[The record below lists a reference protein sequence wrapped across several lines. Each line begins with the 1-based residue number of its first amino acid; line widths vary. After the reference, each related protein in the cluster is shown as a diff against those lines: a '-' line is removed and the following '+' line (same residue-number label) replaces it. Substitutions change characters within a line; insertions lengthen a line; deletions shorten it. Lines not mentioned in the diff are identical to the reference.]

1 MGLGHG
7 LGHQELGLMTSSMSL
22 GGLGGVLVWGH
33 VDLATRD
40 CVHHGGLG
48 DSAVGLQGVQPEFED
63 KRKIRLAGTGKLH
76 TQNLKTC

>member
-48 DSAVGLQGVQPEFED
+48 VDLATHEFVHHGDLGVDQATRGRSYRYP
-63 KRKIRLAGTGKLH
+63 L
-76 TQNLKTC
+76 